1 MTSTARAAQQA
12 DPDDPPPAPRRV
24 VRRSV
29 DRLRPH
35 LPDLAICL
43 GFLLLAAFV
52 MHGLWPS
59 PNSKVL
65 GLNPEDQTLYEWIL
79 AVDSRVLH
87 GDFSLLTDRLNAPD
101 GVNLMAN
108 TTVIALGAL
117 FSPVTLLFGAPV
129 TFAVLAT
136 LTLGLTAVAFYLLFR
151 RVLRTHRLAAAIG
164 GGFCG
169 FAPGMVSQN
178 NSHLHM
184 TALWLV
190 PVLVWAVVS
199 IVRAADPTDPVNEGR
214 DGRRGWR
221 RIVVFSVVLA
231 LTVAVQV
238 FIGEEVLFL
247 TALTLVIMTLV
258 YAAARP
264 DLTRRVVGGA
274 AAGLGIAVVL
284 SVLVLAYPLWFQF
297 KGPQSVPNGVFSP
310 HFFSADLAS
319 FKTVSP
325 LSLFGREENARLST
339 GPAEYNTFLGWP
351 LILVAI
357 GCAVWLIRKPL
368 VLACTIAAVVMAAL
382 SLGPDL
388 VVNGTRTEVWGPYR
402 LLLGLPVVDGAL
414 PMRFALA
421 LMPLIATVLVVAV
434 DAALKLD
441 WQPGRLLVPALV
453 AIALLPLFPK
463 PLPVVDRAPV
473 PEFISGGHWRECVS
487 PGGVLVPVPPA
498 TPKEPWPMRWSAAAD
513 AGFAIPEGFFIA
525 PYGAEGTAS
534 MGTYSQPT
542 SQLIKQAA
550 TEGVVP
556 GIGDFQR
563 AQARQDFAFW
573 HAECVVLADGTVNEA
588 TLRTTLEQLLGP
600 GRRIADATTWKVG

>member
-12 DPDDPPPAPRRV
+12 DPADPPPAPGRFARW
-24 VRRSV
+24 SV

-35 LPDLAICL
+35 LADLAICI
-43 GFLLLAAFV
+43 GFLLLAAWV

-59 PNSKVL
+59 PTGKVL
-65 GLNPEDQTLYEWIL
+65 GLNPEDQTLYEWFL

-87 GDFSLLTDRLNAPD
+87 GDFSLITDRLNAPD

-117 FSPVTLLFGAPV
+117 FSPITLLFGAPV
-129 TFAVLAT
+129 TFALLAT

-169 FAPGMVSQN
+169 FAPGMISQN

-190 PVLVWAVVS
+190 PVLIWAVVN
-199 IVRAADPTDPVNEGR
+199 IVRAADPEDPINADREG
-214 DGRRGWR
+214 GRNWR
-221 RIVVFSVVLA
+221 RIVVFGVVLA
-231 LTVAVQV
+231 LTVTIQV

-258 YAAARP
+258 YVGARP
-264 DLTRRVVGGA
+264 AFSRRALRGALGGLA
-274 AAGLGIAVVL
+274 VAVVL
-284 SVLVLAYPLWFQF
+284 SVVALAYPLWFQF

-319 FKTVSP
+319 FKTISP
-325 LSLFGREENARLST
+325 LSLFGKDENARLST
-339 GPAEYNTFLGWP
+339 GAAEYNTFLGWP

-357 GCAVWLIRKPL
+357 GCAAWLIRRPL

-382 SLGPDL
+382 SLGPEV
-388 VVNGTRTEVWGPYR
+388 VVNGTRSDISGPYR

-421 LMPLIATVLVVAV
+421 LIPLIATVLVVAV
-434 DAALKLD
+434 DTALKME
-441 WQPGRLLVPALV
+441 WQPGRVLVPVLV
-453 AIALLPLFPK
+453 AIALVPVFPK
-463 PLPVVDRAPV
+463 PLPTVDRAPV

-487 PGGVLVPVPPA
+487 PGGVMVPVPLA
-498 TPKEPWPMRWSAAAD
+498 TPKEPWPMRWAAAAD
-513 AGFAIPEGFFIA
+513 AGFGIPEGFFIA
-525 PYGAEGTAS
+525 PYGANGTAS
-534 MGTYSQPT
+534 MGTFKQPT
-542 SQLIKQAA
+542 SQLITQAA

-563 AQARQDFAFW
+563 AQAKADFAFW
-573 HAECVVLADGTVNEA
+573 KAQCVVLADGTVNEA
-588 TLRTTLEQLLGP
+588 TLRTTLEQLIGP
-600 GRRIADATTWKVG
+600 GTRIADVTTWKVG

>member
-12 DPDDPPPAPRRV
+12 DPADQTPVAG
-24 VRRSV
+24 RSSRWSV
-29 DRLRPH
+29 ARLRPH
-35 LPDLAICL
+35 LPSLGICL
-43 GFLLLAAFV
+43 AYLLLAFWI

-59 PNSKVL
+59 PTNRAL
-65 GLNPEDQTLYEWIL
+65 GLNPEDQTLYEWFL

-129 TFAVLAT
+129 TFALLAT

-151 RVLRTHRLAAAIG
+151 RVLGTHRLAAAIG

-169 FAPGMVSQN
+169 FAPGMISQN

-190 PVLVWAVVS
+190 PVLVWSVVS
-199 IVRAADPTDPVNEGR
+199 ILRAADPRHPANAGREGGR
-214 DGRRGWR
+214 DWR
-221 RIVVFSVVLA
+221 RIVIFGVVLA
-231 LTVAVQV
+231 ITVAIQV

-247 TALTLVIMTLV
+247 SALTLVIMTLV
-258 YAAARP
+258 YLGVRP
-264 DLTRRVVGGA
+264 RFSRRVLAGA
-274 AAGLGIAVVL
+274 AGGLAVGFGL
-284 SVLVLAYPLWFQF
+284 SLAMLLYPLWFQF

-319 FKTVSP
+319 FATISP
-325 LSLFGREENARLST
+325 LSVFGRAESARLST
-339 GPAEYNTFLGWP
+339 GAAEYNTFLGWP
-351 LILVAI
+351 LILVAV
-357 GCAVWLIRKPL
+357 GCAIWLIRRPL
-368 VLACTIAAVVMAAL
+368 ILACAIAAVVMAAL
-382 SLGPDL
+382 SLGPEL
-388 VVNGTRTEVWGPYR
+388 VVNGTRTEIWGPYR

-421 LMPLIATVLVVAV
+421 LIPLIATVLVVAV
-434 DAALKLD
+434 DTALKLS
-441 WQPGRLLVPALV
+441 WQPGRVLVPVLVALALV
-453 AIALLPLFPK
+453 PIFPK
-463 PLPVVDRAPV
+463 PTPVIDRAPV
-473 PEFISGGHWRECVS
+473 PEFISSGLWRECVS
-487 PGGVLVPVPPA
+487 PGGVMIPVPAANPR
-498 TPKEPWPMRWSAAAD
+498 EPGPMRWAAAAD

-525 PYGAEGTAS
+525 PYGANGTAS
-534 MGTYSQPT
+534 MGTFKQPT
-542 SQLIKQAA
+542 SQLFTQAA
-550 TEGVVP
+550 TEGIVP

-563 AQARQDFAFW
+563 AQARADFAFW
-573 HAECVVLADGTVNEA
+573 KAQCVVLADGTVNEA

-600 GRRIADATTWKVG
+600 GKRIADVTTWKVG

>member
-12 DPDDPPPAPRRV
+12 DPADPPPASGRVARRLA
-24 VRRSV
+24 
-29 DRLRPH
+29 DRIRPG
-35 LPDLAICL
+35 LPDLGICL
-43 GFLLLAAFV
+43 GLLLIAGWV

-59 PNSKVL
+59 PTGRVL
-65 GLNPEDQTLYEWIL
+65 GLNPEDQTLYEWFL
-79 AVDSRVLH
+79 AVDSRILH

-129 TFAVLAT
+129 TFALLAT
-136 LTLGLTAVAFYLLFR
+136 LTLGGTAVAFYLLFR
-151 RVLRTHRLAAAIG
+151 RVLRASRLAAAIG

-169 FAPGMVSQN
+169 FAPGMISQN

-190 PVLVWAVVS
+190 PVLVWAVIG
-199 IVRAADPTDPVNEGR
+199 IVRAADPEDPVNAGR

-221 RIVVFSVVLA
+221 RIIVFGVVLA
-231 LTVAVQV
+231 VTVTIQV

-247 TALTLVIMTLV
+247 SALTLVIMTLV
-258 YAAARP
+258 YAGAQPA
-264 DLTRRVVGGA
+264 LARRVLGGA
-274 AAGLGIAVVL
+274 AAGLGIAVGL
-284 SVLVLAYPLWFQF
+284 SVLALAYPLWFQF

-325 LSLFGREENARLST
+325 LSLFGRDEAARLST

-357 GCAVWLIRKPL
+357 GCAAWLIRRPL
-368 VLACTIAAVVMAAL
+368 VLACTIAAVVMAVL
-382 SLGPDL
+382 SLGPQI
-388 VVNGTRTEVWGPYR
+388 VVDGVRTSVWGPYR

-421 LMPLIATVLVVAV
+421 LIPLIATVLVVAI
-434 DAALKLD
+434 DAARKLD
-441 WQPGRLLVPALV
+441 WQPGRILVPALV

-463 PLPVVDRAPV
+463 PLPAVDRAPV

-487 PGGVLVPVPPA
+487 PGGVMIPVPPA

-513 AGFAIPEGFFIA
+513 AAFAIPEGFFIA
-525 PYGAEGTAS
+525 PYGADGTAS

-542 SQLIKQAA
+542 SVLFKQAA

-563 AQARQDFAFW
+563 AQAREDFAFW
-573 HAECVVLADGTVNEA
+573 KAECVVLADGTVNEA

-600 GRRIADATTWKVG
+600 GKRIADVTTWKVG